1 MELAVS
7 GPQAVKNNLA
17 ANHRPI
23 GGVLEW
29 SNRPVLK
36 TGVVKAT
43 VGSNPTPSATSPS
56 AKFASLSMNEKQCSD
71 VSTLPKTQGLF

>member
-7 GPQAVKNNLA
+7 SPQAVKNILTSH
-17 ANHRPI
+17 HRLV

-43 VGSNPTPSATSPS
+43 VGSNPTPSATQSTAQLISLHIAEIVLTSPRVRLTW
-56 AKFASLSMNEKQCSD
+56 SLN
-71 VSTLPKTQGLF
+71 

>member
-43 VGSNPTPSATSPS
+43 VGSNPTPSAINSTTQ
-56 AKFASLSMNEKQCSD
+56 NIHKQ
-71 VSTLPKTQGLF
+71 VEYTAHTLTDR